1 VSKQTSQIVSVGQLQ
16 GAKMKIKAVTNDGL
30 QEYVTII
37 NLGTVAQPMSGWVL
51 ASLRGQAFYP
61 FPDDLI
67 FEPDM
72 VVEVQSGQLV
82 LKNPHNERDVWAVL
96 HWTIDQVWN
105 NHSDTAILF
114 DANGMEID
122 RLSYPHER
130 VMGSSANRRKI
141 LVRHNDGFEI
151 INDSLRR
158 VKKVTRKQN
167 GSLAGQP

>member
-1 VSKQTSQIVSVGQLQ
+1 MSKQTSQIVSVGQLQ
-16 GAKMKIKAVTNDGL
+16 GAKMKIKAIKNDGL

-67 FEPDM
+67 SEPDM
-72 VVEVQSGQLV
+72 VVEVQSGQLE
-82 LKNPHNERDVWAVL
+82 LKNAPNERDVWAVL
-96 HWTIDQVWN
+96 YWTIDQIWN

-114 DANGMEID
+114 DANGLEIN

-141 LVRHNDGFEI
+141 LISNNDGFEI
-151 INDSLRR
+151 VNEVLHRS
-158 VKKVTRKQN
+158 KKVTRKQN
-167 GSLAGQP
+167 GTFVGQL